1 MKVKIINTSISHYYN
16 QVFSNSCLQELRF
29 HKIFLLEIKFLV
41 KLKVGWNWNAIR
53 NVLILIVKEKIS
65 IKCPKMSMAIIL
77 KKQPENIM
85 KKRNLRRKRNSLKY
99 VLCIFLESP
108 SVFLENKAQSH
119 FFHDWC
125 WHHACSHAHDVVLKL
140 ERSFGSVIKPCTKN
154 IWVHFILFNKSIMNN
169 KF

>member
-77 KKQPENIM
+77 KTTTRKYYE
-85 KKRNLRRKRNSLKY
+85 KKKFEKKKKFIKICTMHISR
-99 VLCIFLESP
+99 VPI
-108 SVFLENKAQSH
+108 SVFRKQGSKP
-119 FFHDWC
+119 FFSWLMLTSCLLSCSWC
-125 WHHACSHAHDVVLKL
+125 GFETRK
-140 ERSFGSVIKPCTKN
+140 I
-154 IWVHFILFNKSIMNN
+154 IWFSYKTMHQKYLGPFYPF
-169 KF
+169 